1 MADEQ
6 QAQSG
11 QQEFVIQKI
20 YVKDISFEAPNTPA
34 IFRDKWAPQIDLE
47 LNNHAS
53 QIEEGVYEAIISVN
67 VKAKIGEKV
76 AFMVEIQQAG
86 IFTMTNFTAEQI
98 RPLLGSFCP
107 TILYPYARE
116 VVADVVNRGGF
127 PPLNLAPVN
136 FEALYQQQEQQLKAK
151 ETVQ

>member
-6 QAQSG
+6 QA

-34 IFRDKWAPQIDLE
+34 IFREKWAPQIDLE

-53 QIEEGVYEAIISVN
+53 QIEDGVYEAIISIN

-76 AFMVEIQQAG
+76 AFIVEIQQAG
-86 IFTMTNFTAEQI
+86 IFTISHFDKEQI

-116 VVADVVNRGGF
+116 VIADVVNRGGF

-136 FEALYQQQEQQLKAK
+136 FDALYQQQEQQLKSK
-151 ETVQ
+151 EAAEQAH